1 MRTISIPLFS
11 AMPARATY
19 YTLSLE
25 AERCPSFDLFY
36 AHEHHEV
43 CLSPGLRPCNF
54 QNGTQIMLLDHA
66 LAAELASYAE
76 PVMQRRYG
84 ARTIVTVDE
93 CSAPEE
99 WARNA
104 QFAIHAS
111 KAHTLIENFKAKG
124 AIRSQQEKGLP
135 IAKVRPL
142 LTK

>member
-1 MRTISIPLFS
+1 MQTISIPLF
-11 AMPARATY
+11 AALPARATY

-43 CLSPGLRPCNF
+43 CLSPSLRPCNF

-66 LAAELASYAE
+66 LAAELARYAE

-84 ARTIVTVDE
+84 ASTIVRVDE
-93 CSAPEE
+93 CSAPES

-104 QFAIHAS
+104 PFAVHAS
-111 KAHTLIENFKAKG
+111 KACTLIENFKAKG
-124 AIRSQQEKGLP
+124 ATRSQREKRLP
-135 IAKVRPL
+135 KAEVKPL
-142 LTK
+142 LPT

>member
-1 MRTISIPLFS
+1 MQTISIPLF
-11 AMPARATY
+11 AALPARTTY

-36 AHEHHEV
+36 AHEHRDI
-43 CLSPGLRPCNF
+43 CLSPSLRPCNF
-54 QNGTQIMLLDHA
+54 QNGTQIILLDHT
-66 LAAELASYAE
+66 LAVELASYAE

-84 ARTIVTVDE
+84 ESTIVRVDE

-104 QFAIHAS
+104 PFAIHAS

-135 IAKVRPL
+135 IAEVRPL